1 MADRTV
7 QRDGKSRTGTMAMPA
22 KNPPGPSE
30 EELPEPRAERRERR
44 RQAAR
49 RRMAKHGASIR
60 RVYRDAVEKRAQ
72 KAQERRP
79 DTE

>member
-7 QRDGKSRTGTMAMPA
+7 QRDKKSRTGTMAMPT

-30 EELPEPRAERRERR
+30 EELPAPRAKRRERR

-49 RRMAKHGASIR
+49 RRMAKHGASLH
-60 RVYRDAVEKRAQ
+60 RVYRDAVEKRAR
-72 KAQERRP
+72 KAQKRQP
-79 DTE
+79 DAE